1 MSLRRIAKQNEREAA
16 SSVIRIKLQGQKQT
30 RLKRAHRKRENSM
43 INIKTEKGN
52 SRFII
57 NGQAIEIKAEI
68 IQCFISL
75 AENMATIN
83 KTSVESAALMIYQVG
98 MSSYANFKG
107 KHKEKTCT
115 ENPETNTSAESGTSD
130 AAKEKHSH

>member
-1 MSLRRIAKQNEREAA
+1 MAKQSEREAA
-16 SSVIRIKLQGQKQT
+16 SSVIRVKLQGQKQT

-52 SRFII
+52 SRVII
-57 NGQAIEIKAEI
+57 KGQAIEIQAEI

-75 AENMATIN
+75 AENMATI
-83 KTSVESAALMIYQVG
+83 TQSSIESAALMIYQVG
-98 MSSYANFKG
+98 MSSYAKFKG
-107 KHKEKTCT
+107 DYKEKTCT
-115 ENPETNTSAESGTSD
+115 ENPETNTSTESGTSD

>member
-1 MSLRRIAKQNEREAA
+1 M
-16 SSVIRIKLQGQKQT
+16 V
-30 RLKRAHRKRENSM
+30 
-43 INIKTEKGN
+43 NIKTEKGN
-52 SRFII
+52 SRVII
-57 NGQAIEIKAEI
+57 NGQAIEIQAEI

-115 ENPETNTSAESGTSD
+115 ENPETNTSAESETFSLSEI
-130 AAKEKHSH
+130 AILALALYCLWEYIIMPWLRSL

>member
-1 MSLRRIAKQNEREAA
+1 
-16 SSVIRIKLQGQKQT
+16 
-30 RLKRAHRKRENSM
+30 M

-52 SRFII
+52 SRVVI
-57 NGQAIEIKAEI
+57 NGQAIEIQAEI

-83 KTSVESAALMIYQVG
+83 QSSVESAALMIYQVG
-98 MSSYANFKG
+98 MPSYAKFKG
-107 KHKEKTCT
+107 DHKEKTCT
-115 ENPETNTSAESGTSD
+115 ENPKTNTSAESDTSD